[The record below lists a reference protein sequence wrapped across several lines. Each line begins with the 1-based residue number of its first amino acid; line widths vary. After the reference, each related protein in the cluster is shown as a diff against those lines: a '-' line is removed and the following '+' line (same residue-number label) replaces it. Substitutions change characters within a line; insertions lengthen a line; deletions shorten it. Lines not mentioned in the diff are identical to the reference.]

1 MTQAVKL
8 REKLVNK
15 LSDLFQLNQPDLD
28 FGFYRIMHAKAA
40 QVQQFIDQDLLTI
53 VSDAFGQAAEVDHVL
68 MRLVRGVVEHEMRLD
83 DMLVPEGDH
92 VGRSLVQCVVPVIRR
107 NITHDHIVPLVRE
120 NDTQADAVYLS
131 ALRQRRC
138 EAA

>member
-53 VSDAFGQAAEVDHVL
+53 ITNAFGQADDNQVATARGKYEAAIQQAKDFGAPNPEETKPVQEAKAAYDAARESGSHEAQVYDHL
-68 MRLVRGVVEHEMRLD
+68 YRFFERYY
-83 DMLVPEGDH
+83 
-92 VGRSLVQCVVPVIRR
+92 RR
-107 NITHDHIVPLVRE
+107 NCLGH
-120 NDTQADAVYLS
+120 QA
-131 ALRQRRC
+131 RR
-138 EAA
+138 AQG

>member
-1 MTQAVKL
+1 
-8 REKLVNK
+8 
-15 LSDLFQLNQPDLD
+15 
-28 FGFYRIMHAKAA
+28 
-40 QVQQFIDQDLLTI
+40 
-53 VSDAFGQAAEVDHVL
+53 
-68 MRLVRGVVEHEMRLD
+68 
-83 DMLVPEGDH
+83 MLVPEGDH
-92 VGRSLVQCVVPVIRR
+92 VGRSLVQCIVPVIRR